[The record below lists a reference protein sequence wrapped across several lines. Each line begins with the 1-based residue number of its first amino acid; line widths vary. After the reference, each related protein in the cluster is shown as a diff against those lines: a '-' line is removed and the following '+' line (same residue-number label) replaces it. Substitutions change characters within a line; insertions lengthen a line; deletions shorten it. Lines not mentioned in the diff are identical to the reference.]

1 MIEFA
6 WPWSFLLL
14 PLPWLAWRYLSAVA
28 DPRHGALRIP
38 FYSRWVGREGHN
50 SDHRPSSLLG
60 WLAILAW
67 LLLLIAAARPQ
78 GLDEPRQWADTGRD
92 LMLAVDVSGSMEI
105 ADFLLQGQR
114 IDRLG
119 AVKAVA
125 GAFIER
131 RHGDRLGLI
140 LFGSHAYVQAPLSF
154 DRASVRYLLERA
166 DIGLAGKETAI
177 GEAIGLATER
187 LRNSPRQHR
196 VLILLT
202 DGADTTGHIDP
213 LAAARLARRHGVRIY
228 TIGVGA
234 DEQTRQSLFGNRL
247 NTSTGELDETTLRR
261 IAEITEGRYFRAAD
275 TRALEAIYRQLD
287 ALQPLPTERPPLQ
300 PVREWF
306 HWPLTIALLLYGYL
320 AWRLASS
327 PRETT

>member
-1 MIEFA
+1 MIQFA

-14 PLPWLAWRYLSAVA
+14 PLPWLAWRYLPAVA

-38 FYSRWVGREGHN
+38 FYSRWVEQTEEHN
-50 SDHRPSSLLG
+50 SQRPSRLLG
-60 WLAILAW
+60 WLALLAW
-67 LLLLIAAARPQ
+67 LLLLTAAARPQ
-78 GLDEPRQWADTGRD
+78 GLGEPGQWADSGRD
-92 LMLAVDVSGSMEI
+92 LMLAVDISGSMEI
-105 ADFLLQGQR
+105 ADFLLQEQR
-114 IDRLG
+114 SDRLG

-131 RHGDRLGLI
+131 RRGDRLGLI

-166 DIGLAGKETAI
+166 HIGLAGKETAL
-177 GEAIGLATER
+177 GEAIGLAIQR

-196 VLILLT
+196 VLVLLT
-202 DGADTTGHIDP
+202 DGADTSGRIDP
-213 LAAARLARRHGVRIY
+213 LAAARLARHHGVRIY

-234 DEQTRQSLFGNRL
+234 DEQTRQNLFGNRL
-247 NTSTGELDETTLRR
+247 NTSTGELDEATLRR
-261 IAEITEGRYFRAAD
+261 IAEITAGRYFRAAD

-287 ALQPLPTERPPLQ
+287 SLQPLPTESPPLR

-306 HWPLTIALLLYGYL
+306 HWPLALALLLYGYL
-320 AWRLASS
+320 AWHLGRS
-327 PRETT
+327 PRENP